1 MSNKIGYSLLL
12 AAIVFLVAATGIGAG
27 GCSSAEE
34 QEYSRIASIPERQAF
49 QEAVRDLRAQGASIK
64 FGVRPPY
71 RGGRPQG
78 VMLEDNITAV
88 NPTWRQLVDF
98 LEADLTDVHSYIPL
112 AYTCAEFAEALH
124 NAAEKAGIRCAFVG
138 VDFGGDTLKHA
149 LDAFYTLDMGWVFIN
164 SMGTELSQSTLL
176 NNSSS
181 SDTQDTK
188 LFEGWSGDSM
198 AFLKIGSEL
207 GFVHISIIDS
217 SADSSDYTFFKGWK
231 SRKQAFKTAL
241 EQYNRDVQSYN
252 DWIRGRVFYRG
263 TPDAIRAESWGKEL
277 DERKS
282 ALERDSVALGP
293 DYNPMGVVKAIDIY
307 F

>member
-1 MSNKIGYSLLL
+1 LL
-12 AAIVFLVAATGIGAG
+12 AAIMFLVVAAGIGAG
-27 GCSSAEE
+27 GCISAEE
-34 QEYSRIASIPERQAF
+34 QEYSRITSLSERQAF
-49 QEAVRDLRAQGASIK
+49 QKAVRDLRVQGASIS
-64 FGVRPPY
+64 FGIRPPY

-124 NAAEKAGIRCAFVG
+124 NTAEKAGIRCAFVG

-149 LDAFYTLDMGWVFIN
+149 LDAFYTLDLGWVYIN
-164 SMGTELSQSTLL
+164 SMGTELTQSTLFK
-176 NNSSS
+176 SSS
-181 SDTQDTK
+181 SDSQDTN

-207 GFVHISIIDS
+207 GFVHVSIT
-217 SADSSDYTFFKGWK
+217 DSSDYSFYEGWK
-231 SRKQAFKTAL
+231 NRNQAFKTAL

-263 TPDAIRAESWGKEL
+263 TPDAVRAESWSKEL
-277 DERKS
+277 DKRKS
-282 ALERDSVALGP
+282 ELGRDALAMGP
-293 DYNPMGVVKAIDIY
+293 DYNPMGVVKSIDIY

>member
-1 MSNKIGYSLLL
+1 MRNKIGYSLLL
-12 AAIVFLVAATGIGAG
+12 VATLFLVVATGIGAG

-34 QEYSRIASIPERQAF
+34 KEYSRIVSLPERHDF
-49 QEAVRDLRAQGASIK
+49 QRSVRDLRAQGASIN

-78 VMLEDNITAV
+78 VMLEDNIAAV

-98 LEADLTDVHSYIPL
+98 LKSDLTDVHSYIPL

-149 LDAFYTLDMGWVFIN
+149 LNAFYTLDLGWVYIN
-164 SMGTELSQSTLL
+164 SMGTELSQSTLFK
-176 NNSSS
+176 SSS

-188 LFEGWSGDSM
+188 LFEGWSGDSI
-198 AFLKIGSEL
+198 AFMKIGSEL

-217 SADSSDYTFFKGWK
+217 STDSSDYAFYEGWK
-231 SRKQAFKTAL
+231 SRNQAFKTAL

-263 TPDAIRAESWGKEL
+263 TPDALRAESWSKEL
-277 DERKS
+277 DKRKS
-282 ALERDSVALGP
+282 ELERDALTLGP
-293 DYNPMGVVKAIDIY
+293 DYNPMGVVKSIDIY